1 MVSEQGGSRERQE
14 HRVDSQRMDKEEIV
28 MDIKVMSRM
37 GHYEIYVM
45 GKFYC
50 ACEDMREVEE
60 ELEELKDQAA

>member
-1 MVSEQGGSRERQE
+1 
-14 HRVDSQRMDKEEIV
+14 

-60 ELEELKDQAA
+60 ELEELKNQAA

>member
-1 MVSEQGGSRERQE
+1 
-14 HRVDSQRMDKEEIV
+14 
-28 MDIKVMSRM
+28 MDIKVTNRM

-60 ELEELKDQAA
+60 ELEELKSQAA